1 MKPSR
6 PSSVLYAFA
15 MLAIIAVNCDKAC
28 ASLLKLKSQKPDN
41 QEQNISVRPCNLFT
55 ITSCSRLS
63 SDVSEKYKTAMS
75 PPGIVCDYEASGWQI
90 HSAVVPC
97 RRYAGQTPPVFEPG
111 FTRQARRNKFTLLSV
126 IYKKTL
132 LRESYICST
141 SWMDR

>member
-6 PSSVLYAFA
+6 PSSVLYAIA
-15 MLAIIAVNCDKAC
+15 LLAIITVNCDKAC
-28 ASLLKLKSQKPDN
+28 ASLLELKSQKPDN

-63 SDVSEKYKTAMS
+63 FDVSGKYKTTMS
-75 PPGIVCDYEASGWQI
+75 LPAIVYDYEASGWQI

-111 FTRQARRNKFTLLSV
+111 FMRQKSMYKFALLRV
-126 IYKKTL
+126 IYEKTL

-141 SWMDR
+141 SGMDR